1 MRLLRPPLTAPDLA
15 ADTTSVATAST
26 DGSLLRHNAIYFL
39 GSLVVLG
46 LAASYQFLSGR
57 LLGPRDYASVAA
69 VFSLFSV
76 LLVPGLMVS
85 MVASRSA
92 AAFVAT
98 SSADELRLFFR
109 RLSSILVWSSLGAGF
124 LFLLLSPLIARF
136 LLVPP
141 QTVAA
146 LTPAVLF
153 ILLAAINRGVLQG
166 EQRFLSL
173 SAVQTLDAF
182 SRAVL
187 AVVVIELGFGA
198 NGAILA
204 VGAGIVVSY
213 AASFWPLRRVATG
226 HRALRFDAQP
236 VVRFAGPAAV
246 AVAGTTLLASSD
258 VLLVKH
264 YLSAEQAGLYASVAT
279 LGRVVLMVTASISA
293 VMFPRVTALEHLG
306 RPSTRTLTLSAVAM
320 VAVAS
325 VAVIGLALAPSLA
338 LMPFGPQ
345 FTTAGPYLPIYGIG
359 MAALALASLLVT
371 YLLAR
376 HDHRFVPVIVLVVLL
391 EVVLISAFHASIW
404 QVVWVMV
411 AVGVTMLAAMAL
423 LYFTRN
429 RNG

>member
-1 MRLLRPPLTAPDLA
+1 MRLSRPPLTAPDLA

-153 ILLAAINRGVLQG
+153 ILVAAINRGVLQG

-213 AASFWPLRRVATG
+213 AASFWPLPPSPRSPPPHLLGEAA
-226 HRALRFDAQP
+226 HLPLPASALP
-236 VVRFAGPAAV
+236 PLEGAG
-246 AVAGTTLLASSD
+246 G
-258 VLLVKH
+258 
-264 YLSAEQAGLYASVAT
+264 
-279 LGRVVLMVTASISA
+279 
-293 VMFPRVTALEHLG
+293 
-306 RPSTRTLTLSAVAM
+306 
-320 VAVAS
+320 
-325 VAVIGLALAPSLA
+325 
-338 LMPFGPQ
+338 
-345 FTTAGPYLPIYGIG
+345 
-359 MAALALASLLVT
+359 
-371 YLLAR
+371 
-376 HDHRFVPVIVLVVLL
+376 
-391 EVVLISAFHASIW
+391 
-404 QVVWVMV
+404 
-411 AVGVTMLAAMAL
+411 
-423 LYFTRN
+423 
-429 RNG
+429 